1 MGRSVKYEAVVIG
14 VSAGGLTALS
24 TLFSGLP
31 ENYPLPIMIVQHR
44 SKDER
49 DLLENVLQQKH
60 SIKIKQ
66 ADEKEGIKGG
76 FIYIAPANY
85 HLLVESNKTFSL
97 SADEKVRYSRP
108 SIDVL
113 FESAAEVYKETL
125 VGIIL
130 TGSNDDGAN
139 GMKCISS
146 HNGLTIS
153 QNPAEAQFPVM
164 PAASIRT
171 GAVKRILLLKEIQQ
185 FLLQL
190 SKNGRHEEL

>member
-1 MGRSVKYEAVVIG
+1 MGRSLKYEAVVIG

-31 ENYPLPIMIVQHR
+31 ENYPLPIIIVQHR
-44 SKDER
+44 SKEER
-49 DLLENVLQQKH
+49 DLLENVLQQKY

-113 FESAAEVYKETL
+113 FESAAEVYKERL

-139 GMKCISS
+139 GIKSISS

-171 GAVKRILLLKEIQQ
+171 GAVKHILLLKEIQQ
-185 FLLQL
+185 LLLQL
-190 SKNGRHEEL
+190 SKNGAHEES